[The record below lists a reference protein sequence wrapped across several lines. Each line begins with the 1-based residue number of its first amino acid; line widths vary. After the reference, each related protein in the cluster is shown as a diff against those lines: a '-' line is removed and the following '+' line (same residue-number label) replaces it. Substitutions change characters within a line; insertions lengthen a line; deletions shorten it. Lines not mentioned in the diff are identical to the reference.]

1 MPHTRPQRRGLF
13 VNDAV
18 MAGILRKMGQ
28 DLLEMAEQVSTRSVP
43 LTQREQE
50 QVLKAVSS
58 GLADMSAELM
68 VHQTFKSGMAS

>member
-1 MPHTRPQRRGLF
+1 M
-13 VNDAV
+13 NDAV

-28 DLLEMAEQVSTRSVP
+28 DLLEMAEQVETRSVP

-50 QVLKAVSS
+50 QVLKAVSA